1 MTQDTDSDR
10 LVKMEVQLGH
20 SNELLRELKEL
31 VFSLRNQLQEHNQQL
46 GRIVTQDENTR
57 KQVAEHEVRIKALE
71 DKLSGQTGSFNILRL
86 VAGLVFTVLISVAGW
101 SILETIDQ
109 KAKAEVQRTR
119 VDELYKRIES
129 QEGKHYETLVKK

>member
-1 MTQDTDSDR
+1 M
-10 LVKMEVQLGH
+10 
-20 SNELLRELKEL
+20 
-31 VFSLRNQLQEHNQQL
+31 QEHNQQL

-57 KQVAEHEVRIKALE
+57 QQVAEHDVRIKALE
-71 DKLSGQTGSFNILRL
+71 DKLSSQTGSFNMLRL

-109 KAKAEVQRTR
+109 KSKAEVQRTR
-119 VDELYKRIES
+119 VDELYRRIES